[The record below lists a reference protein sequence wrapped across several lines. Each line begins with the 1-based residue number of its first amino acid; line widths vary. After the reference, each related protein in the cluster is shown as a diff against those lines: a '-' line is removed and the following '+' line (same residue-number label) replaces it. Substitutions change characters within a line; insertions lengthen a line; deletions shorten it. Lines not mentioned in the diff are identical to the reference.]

1 MYKNILLRNNFNI
14 MTYTLIFRSII
25 IYLLAL
31 ILLRIMGK
39 RQLGEM
45 QPFELVI
52 MLIIADLATIPMAET
67 ALPLIHGIIPILTL
81 AVVHSVLSYLSR
93 KSIFLR
99 KVINGKPKIIITPNG
114 IERSAL
120 KELNLNFSDLI
131 EGIRGAGYFNLE
143 EILYAIIQTNGT
155 ITVLP
160 RSAYAPLTANDL
172 KLEKEPASLPI
183 IVFSE
188 GKIMQ
193 ENLNLAGIDSSFLET
208 EIQNA
213 GFKNLKDIILITLN
227 NKGKMYIQPKNGCFV
242 TRETNYKGDGKW

>member
-1 MYKNILLRNNFNI
+1 

-31 ILLRIMGK
+31 LLLRLMGK

-81 AVVHSVLSYLSR
+81 AILHFVLSLLAR
-93 KSIFLR
+93 KSILFR
-99 KVINGKPKIIITPNG
+99 KIINGKPKIIISPNG
-114 IERSAL
+114 VEHTAL
-120 KELNLNFSDLI
+120 KELDLNFSDLM

-143 EILYAIIQTNGT
+143 EILYAIMQTNGT

-160 RSAYAPLTANDL
+160 RANYAPLTADDM
-172 KLEKEPASLPI
+172 KIEKEPASLPI
-183 IVFSE
+183 IVYSE
-188 GKIMQ
+188 GKIMK
-193 ENLNLAGIDSSFLET
+193 ENMKLAKIDSDFLNT
-208 EIQNA
+208 QIQDA
-213 GFKNLKDIILITLN
+213 GFKSLSDIILITLN
-227 NKGKMYIQPKNGCFV
+227 NQGKMYIQPKSGAFV
-242 TRETNYKGDGKW
+242 VRETNYNGDGNW